1 MPTPQP
7 FVEPTTIVVHQR
19 DPNELHFFRSPAK
32 ACAYLEPIDVEEN
45 EYSATYD
52 VTGNRLRLITKLV
65 PRRFLFG
72 LLKGKSEVEDLVP
85 ESTPSSH
92 GELRDL
98 LRTSLAKQGQSLPD
112 EATLDELLRAAIARA
127 GYIS

>member
-1 MPTPQP
+1 MPAPQLI
-7 FVEPTTIVVHQR
+7 VEPTTIVVHQR
-19 DPNELHFFRSPAK
+19 DPDELHFFRSPAT
-32 ACAYLEPIDVEEN
+32 ACAYLEPIDVVEN

-52 VTGNRLRLITKLV
+52 MTGNRLRLFTRLV

-72 LLKGKSEVEDLVP
+72 LLKRDSEVVDLVP

-98 LRTSLAKQGQSLPD
+98 LRASLAKEGQSLPD
-112 EATLDELLRAAIARA
+112 EASLDELLRAAIVRE
-127 GYIS
+127 GYIA